1 MGLTAPH
8 GCIFG
13 TGDGFGT
20 NALHDI
26 DGWQQNTVAVQGI
39 SQGMGQH
46 NVLVGLQGQ
55 LVQAVDCGR
64 IVAQRGEC
72 SQSLD
77 SLQIDK
83 MLTASLFALPIV
95 GPGFDRHFDLAGHHA
110 QQRRRGHRINGSKMP
125 G

>member
-1 MGLTAPH
+1 MDV
-8 GCIFG
+8 FVG

-46 NVLVGLQGQ
+46 NALVGLQGQ
-55 LVQAVDCGR
+55 LVQAVDCCP
-64 IVAQRGEC
+64 IVVQRGEC
-72 SQSLD
+72 LQSLG

-83 MLTASLFALPIV
+83 MLTANCSRCP
-95 GPGFDRHFDLAGHHA
+95 
-110 QQRRRGHRINGSKMP
+110 
-125 G
+125 